1 MKSLGVPHHSPYL
14 TKNYKKKHERHPAKL
29 FNILAVLIYIDF
41 DVTLFV
47 CLFLNLKM
55 YATKTKCP
63 RFQII

>member
-1 MKSLGVPHHSPYL
+1 MKSLGVTLRSPYL
-14 TKNYKKKHERHPAKL
+14 TKSCKKKHERHPVKL

-47 CLFLNLKM
+47 FLFLNLKM